1 MQCAVSF
8 KYSAASAVQQ
18 VSLNY
23 AVYTDNVGEFNPFFC
38 PELYKKG
45 RKKLKME
52 ELLYWP
58 NSKKYKVCQ
67 WNQYFSIAFKYC
79 STWDWNR

>member
-23 AVYTDNVGEFNPFFC
+23 AIYTDNVGEFNPFFC

-52 ELLYWP
+52 ELLY
-58 NSKKYKVCQ
+58 
-67 WNQYFSIAFKYC
+67 
-79 STWDWNR
+79 